1 MNMLGT
7 LLLLTAL
14 TIPTPTLILRNGIR
28 IAVDGSVR
36 QEEGRVVFRSSGV
49 LYSMA
54 ATEVDFEATKTAGL
68 NVSVVRAEQPGKLKV
83 SREERDR
90 LLREL
95 EQNHNGTPAS
105 PDGLRVPPPPVEA
118 TTNSADEWTWRR
130 DARAREDAVRRA
142 KEELQL
148 VYDRIGALQQK
159 IQTLVSLGYKPNQ
172 FTYDS
177 SQLQLAYDS
186 IPRLQLEVERA
197 QRDLDQF
204 RDDARRLGVMPG
216 WLR

>member
-14 TIPTPTLILRNGIR
+14 AIPTPTLVLRNGIR

-49 LYSMA
+49 LYSLSA
-54 ATEVDFEATKTAGL
+54 AEVDFEATKTAGL
-68 NVSVVRAEQPGKLKV
+68 NVTVVRAEERGKLKV

-105 PDGLRVPPPPVEA
+105 ANGLRVPPPPVEA
-118 TTNSADEWTWRR
+118 TTNSADEWAWRR
-130 DARAREDAVRRA
+130 DARAREDAVRRS

-159 IQTLVSLGYKPNQ
+159 IQTLVSLGYKPSQ

-197 QRDLDQF
+197 QRELDQF